1 MPRQNEIKLRDEDA
15 MSEQLGIS
23 TDLSGQVAM
32 VTGASQGLGKACAVR
47 LAGCGATVLCVARSV
62 DKLAETV
69 AEITASGGVAVAMPC
84 DVGSRESVQA
94 LFKEVEE
101 KYGKLDIIV
110 NNAGITRDTLLPRMT
125 DEHWDD
131 VIQTNLTSCFL
142 FCREASK
149 IMMSARY
156 GRIINMSSV
165 SGLIGNPG
173 QTNYSASKAGMIGLT
188 RSLARELGKRKV
200 TVNAV
205 APGFIES
212 EMTKALGDE
221 TLKEVKKRIPANRLG
236 SADDVAAAVVFLASP
251 GASYITGQV
260 LTVDGGM
267 TC

>member
-1 MPRQNEIKLRDEDA
+1 MASGLK
-15 MSEQLGIS
+15 
-23 TDLSGQVAM
+23 TDLTGQIAM
-32 VTGASQGLGKACAVR
+32 VTGASQGLGKACAIA
-47 LAGCGATVLCVARSV
+47 LAECGATVLCVARSA
-62 DKLAETV
+62 DKLAATV
-69 AEITASGGVAVAMPC
+69 AEIEAAGGKGVALTC
-84 DVGSRESVQA
+84 DVGSRESVQS
-94 LFKEVEE
+94 LFEKVEAD
-101 KYGKLDIIV
+101 YQKLDIIV

-125 DEHWDD
+125 DEQWDD

-142 FCREASK
+142 FCREAAK

-156 GRIINMSSV
+156 GRIINMTSV

-212 EMTKALGDE
+212 DMTRALGED
-221 TLKEVKKRIPANRLG
+221 TLREVVKRIPANRLG
-236 SADDVAAAVVFLASP
+236 QAEDVAATVVFLASSA
-251 GASYITGQV
+251 ASYITGQV